1 MTRSLGQFDIRPKNP
16 AIAVGALSGRQP
28 AEGGARQGNPRRAA
42 LLLLDEPTRGVDVGA
57 KGEIYARLRELAGQG
72 LGILVASSEMPE
84 LIGLCD
90 RIVVLREGR
99 NVAEFSGEV
108 DEHTVLEAANGRVA
122 SMSEANARH
131 SRRPGEARAKR
142 RDPLALVVRF
152 QSLIGLVVVVLGGI
166 IFSPR
171 RHGEIL
177 FLAPDNIANIVRAVS
192 ETGIIAIG
200 MTFVIITAG
209 IDLSVGALLGLASVV
224 TATMMISGGF
234 GLVPTLL
241 LVLLMGTAFG
251 AGQGS
256 ISTRFRLEPFIVTL
270 AGLQAAR
277 GLALVVSGN
286 QYINISYGEG
296 PGLAPP
302 VFAVLGERLFNNVVP
317 VATIVFVVFAA
328 IATVV
333 LNTTRFGRYVFAVG
347 GNERAAQL
355 SGIPVALVKTSVYAI
370 TGFAA
375 ALAGIVHAGQ
385 FNFGSAN
392 DGTGYELTA
401 IAAVVIGGT
410 SLFGGSGSMVG
421 TVAGTVMLGALANVL
436 QLNNITPALQ
446 LLATAAIIVLAAVL
460 QSLVRR
466 REGLSR

>member
-1 MTRSLGQFDIRPKNP
+1 
-16 AIAVGALSGRQP
+16 
-28 AEGGARQGNPRRAA
+28 
-42 LLLLDEPTRGVDVGA
+42 
-57 KGEIYARLRELAGQG
+57 
-72 LGILVASSEMPE
+72 
-84 LIGLCD
+84 
-90 RIVVLREGR
+90 
-99 NVAEFSGEV
+99 
-108 DEHTVLEAANGRVA
+108 
-122 SMSEANARH
+122 MSEESTSVAGGPVVAAAPVH
-131 SRRPGEARAKR
+131 
-142 RDPLALVVRF
+142 RDPLALIVRF
-152 QSLIGLVVVVLGGI
+152 QSLIGLVLVAIGGI

-209 IDLSVGALLGLASVV
+209 IDLSVGAVLGLSSVV

-234 GLVPTLL
+234 GLVPTILA
-241 LVLLMGTAFG
+241 VLMIGTAFG
-251 AGQGS
+251 MIQGT
-256 ISTRFRLEPFIVTL
+256 ISSRFRLEPFIVTL

-286 QYINISYGEG
+286 QYINISYGDG

-302 VFAVLGERLFNNVVP
+302 VFSVLGERLFNNTVP
-317 VATIVFVVFAA
+317 VATIVFIAFAA

-347 GNERAAQL
+347 GNERAARI
-355 SGIPVALVKTSVYAI
+355 SGVPVSMVKISVYAI
-370 TGFAA
+370 TGFAS

-392 DGTGYELTA
+392 DGMGYELTA

-410 SLFGGSGSMVG
+410 SLFGGAGSMVG
-421 TVAGTVMLGALANVL
+421 TVAGTIMLGALANIL
-436 QLNNITPALQ
+436 QLNNITPAMQ

-466 REGLSR
+466 REGLGR

>member
-1 MTRSLGQFDIRPKNP
+1 MSDNKNTTTVPATPK
-16 AIAVGALSGRQP
+16 
-28 AEGGARQGNPRRAA
+28 
-42 LLLLDEPTRGVDVGA
+42 
-57 KGEIYARLRELAGQG
+57 K
-72 LGILVASSEMPE
+72 
-84 LIGLCD
+84 
-90 RIVVLREGR
+90 
-99 NVAEFSGEV
+99 
-108 DEHTVLEAANGRVA
+108 HT
-122 SMSEANARH
+122 
-131 SRRPGEARAKR
+131 
-142 RDPLALVVRF
+142 DPLALIVRF
-152 QSLIGLVVVVLGGI
+152 QSLIGLVLVVIGGI

-171 RHGEIL
+171 RHGVIL
-177 FLAPDNIANIVRAVS
+177 FLAPDNIANVVRAVS

-209 IDLSVGALLGLASVV
+209 IDLSVGAILSLSSVV
-224 TATMMISGGF
+224 TATMMISGGY
-234 GLVPTLL
+234 GLITTILV
-241 LVLLMGTAFG
+241 VLLMGTMVG
-251 AGQGS
+251 ILQGF
-256 ISTRFRLEPFIVTL
+256 ISSRFRLEPFIVTL

-302 VFAVLGERLFNNVVP
+302 IFAVLGQRLFDNVVP
-317 VATIVFVVFAA
+317 VATIVFIAFAA
-328 IATVV
+328 IATLV

-347 GNERAAQL
+347 GNERAARI
-355 SGIPVALVKTSVYAI
+355 SGVPVSAIKISVYAL
-370 TGFAA
+370 TGFASG
-375 ALAGIVHAGQ
+375 LAGIVHAGQ

-421 TVAGTVMLGALANVL
+421 TVAGTIMLGALANIL
-436 QLNNITPALQ
+436 QLNNITPAMQ

-466 REGLSR
+466 REGLVR

>member
-1 MTRSLGQFDIRPKNP
+1 MSQDNNP
-16 AIAVGALSGRQP
+16 V
-28 AEGGARQGNPRRAA
+28 AA
-42 LLLLDEPTRGVDVGA
+42 SPVT
-57 KGEIYARLRELAGQG
+57 
-72 LGILVASSEMPE
+72 
-84 LIGLCD
+84 
-90 RIVVLREGR
+90 
-99 NVAEFSGEV
+99 
-108 DEHTVLEAANGRVA
+108 AAA
-122 SMSEANARH
+122 QKH
-131 SRRPGEARAKR
+131 
-142 RDPLALVVRF
+142 RDPLALIVRF
-152 QSLIGLVVVVLGGI
+152 QSLIGLVLVAIGGI

-177 FLAPDNIANIVRAVS
+177 FLNPDNIANIVRAVS

-209 IDLSVGALLGLASVV
+209 IDLSVGAVLGLSSVV
-224 TATMMISGGF
+224 TASMMISGGF
-234 GLVPTLL
+234 GLIPTILA
-241 LVLLMGTAFG
+241 VLALGIFFG
-251 AGQGS
+251 AIQGT

-302 VFAVLGERLFNNVVP
+302 VFAVLGERLFNNTVP
-317 VATIVFVVFAA
+317 VATLVFVVFAA
-328 IATVV
+328 IATIV

-347 GNERAAQL
+347 GNERAARI
-355 SGIPVALVKTSVYAI
+355 SGVPVSMVKISVYAI

-392 DGTGYELTA
+392 DGMGYELTA

-410 SLFGGSGSMVG
+410 SLFGGAGSMVG
-421 TVAGTVMLGALANVL
+421 TVAGTMMLGALANIL
-436 QLNNITPALQ
+436 QLNNITPAMQ

-466 REGLSR
+466 REGLGR

>member
-1 MTRSLGQFDIRPKNP
+1 MPLAAPQ
-16 AIAVGALSGRQP
+16 
-28 AEGGARQGNPRRAA
+28 AR
-42 LLLLDEPTRGVDVGA
+42 
-57 KGEIYARLRELAGQG
+57 
-72 LGILVASSEMPE
+72 
-84 LIGLCD
+84 
-90 RIVVLREGR
+90 
-99 NVAEFSGEV
+99 
-108 DEHTVLEAANGRVA
+108 
-122 SMSEANARH
+122 
-131 SRRPGEARAKR
+131 R
-142 RDPLALVVRF
+142 RDPLALLVRF

-166 IFSPR
+166 VFSPR

-224 TATMMISGGF
+224 TATMMISSGF
-234 GLVPTLL
+234 GLVATVL

-251 AGQGS
+251 AGQGM

-277 GLALVVSGN
+277 GLGLVVSGN

-302 VFAVLGERLFNNVVP
+302 VFAVLGERLFNNTVP
-317 VATIVFVVFAA
+317 VATLVFVAFAA

-347 GNERAAQL
+347 GNERAAQI

-466 REGLSR
+466 REGLR

>member
-1 MTRSLGQFDIRPKNP
+1 MAHETTP
-16 AIAVGALSGRQP
+16 AMVP
-28 AEGGARQGNPRRAA
+28 AATAP
-42 LLLLDEPTRGVDVGA
+42 LPS
-57 KGEIYARLRELAGQG
+57 K
-72 LGILVASSEMPE
+72 
-84 LIGLCD
+84 
-90 RIVVLREGR
+90 
-99 NVAEFSGEV
+99 
-108 DEHTVLEAANGRVA
+108 
-122 SMSEANARH
+122 
-131 SRRPGEARAKR
+131 K

-152 QSLIGLVVVVLGGI
+152 QSLIGLVVVAIGGV

-209 IDLSVGALLGLASVV
+209 IDLSVGAVLGLSSVV
-224 TATMMISGGF
+224 TASMMISGGF
-234 GLVPTLL
+234 GLIPTLL
-241 LVLLMGTAFG
+241 AVLVMGLAFG
-251 AGQGS
+251 MVQGA
-256 ISTRFRLEPFIVTL
+256 ISSRFRLEPFIVTL

-277 GLALVVSGN
+277 GLSLVVSGN
-286 QYINISYGEG
+286 QYINIAYGEG

-302 VFAVLGERLFNNVVP
+302 VFAVLGERLFNNTVP

-328 IATVV
+328 VATVV

-347 GNERAAQL
+347 GNERAARI
-355 SGIPVALVKTSVYAI
+355 SGVPVSMVKIGVYAI

-392 DGTGYELTA
+392 DGMGYELTA

-410 SLFGGSGSMVG
+410 SLFGGAGSMIG
-421 TVAGTVMLGALANVL
+421 TVAGTVMLGALANIL

-466 REGLSR
+466 REGLGR

>member
-1 MTRSLGQFDIRPKNP
+1 MSSSTTAEAKPTLGQP
-16 AIAVGALSGRQP
+16 AP
-28 AEGGARQGNPRRAA
+28 AAA
-42 LLLLDEPTRGVDVGA
+42 
-57 KGEIYARLRELAGQG
+57 
-72 LGILVASSEMPE
+72 
-84 LIGLCD
+84 
-90 RIVVLREGR
+90 
-99 NVAEFSGEV
+99 
-108 DEHTVLEAANGRVA
+108 
-122 SMSEANARH
+122 
-131 SRRPGEARAKR
+131 AKR
-142 RDPLALVVRF
+142 RDPLALIVRF
-152 QSLIGLVVVVLGGI
+152 QSLIGLVVVVIGGI
-166 IFSPR
+166 MFSPR
-171 RHGEIL
+171 RHGQIL
-177 FLAPDNIANIVRAVS
+177 FLAPDNMANIVRAVS

-209 IDLSVGALLGLASVV
+209 IDLSVGALLGLSSVV
-224 TATMMISGGF
+224 TATLMIYGGT
-234 GLVPTLL
+234 GLIPTILI
-241 LVLLMGTAFG
+241 VLFAGVAFG
-251 AGQGS
+251 AIQGA

-277 GLALVVSGN
+277 GLALVVSDN

-302 VFAVLGERLFNNVVP
+302 VFAILGERLFDNVVP
-317 VATIVFVVFAA
+317 VATIVFIAFAA
-328 IATVV
+328 IATIV

-347 GNERAAQL
+347 GNERAARL
-355 SGIPVALVKTSVYAI
+355 SGVPVTAVKTSVYAI

-410 SLFGGSGSMVG
+410 SLFGGAGSMVG
-421 TVAGTVMLGALANVL
+421 TVAGTIMLGALANVL

-466 REGLSR
+466 REG

>member
-1 MTRSLGQFDIRPKNP
+1 
-16 AIAVGALSGRQP
+16 
-28 AEGGARQGNPRRAA
+28 
-42 LLLLDEPTRGVDVGA
+42 
-57 KGEIYARLRELAGQG
+57 
-72 LGILVASSEMPE
+72 
-84 LIGLCD
+84 
-90 RIVVLREGR
+90 
-99 NVAEFSGEV
+99 
-108 DEHTVLEAANGRVA
+108 
-122 SMSEANARH
+122 
-131 SRRPGEARAKR
+131 
-142 RDPLALVVRF
+142 F
-152 QSLIGLVVVVLGGI
+152 QSLIGLVLVAIGGV

-177 FLAPDNIANIVRAVS
+177 FLNPDNIANIVRAVS

-209 IDLSVGALLGLASVV
+209 IDLSVGAVLGLSAVV

-234 GLVPTLL
+234 GLIATILAV
-241 LVLLMGTAFG
+241 LVMGVVFG
-251 AGQGS
+251 IVQGT

-277 GLALVVSGN
+277 GLALIVSGN
-286 QYINISYGEG
+286 QYINISYGDG

-302 VFAVLGERLFNNVVP
+302 VFAVLGERLFDNTVP
-317 VATIVFVVFAA
+317 VATIVFIAFAA

-347 GNERAAQL
+347 GNERAARI
-355 SGIPVALVKTSVYAI
+355 SGVPVSMVKISVYAI
-370 TGFAA
+370 TGFAS

-392 DGTGYELTA
+392 DGMGYELTA

-410 SLFGGSGSMVG
+410 SLFGGAGSMVG
-421 TVAGTVMLGALANVL
+421 TVAGTIMLGALANIL
-436 QLNNITPALQ
+436 QLNNITPATQ

-466 REGLSR
+466 REGLGR

>member
-1 MTRSLGQFDIRPKNP
+1 MSEQNTSE
-16 AIAVGALSGRQP
+16 AVGTP
-28 AEGGARQGNPRRAA
+28 AAP
-42 LLLLDEPTRGVDVGA
+42 A
-57 KGEIYARLRELAGQG
+57 K
-72 LGILVASSEMPE
+72 
-84 LIGLCD
+84 
-90 RIVVLREGR
+90 
-99 NVAEFSGEV
+99 
-108 DEHTVLEAANGRVA
+108 H
-122 SMSEANARH
+122 
-131 SRRPGEARAKR
+131 
-142 RDPLALVVRF
+142 RDPLALIVRF
-152 QSLIGLVVVVLGGI
+152 QSLLGLVVVVIGGI

-192 ETGIIAIG
+192 ETGVIAIG

-209 IDLSVGALLGLASVV
+209 IDLSVGAVLSLSSVV
-224 TATMMISGGF
+224 TASMMMSGGF
-234 GLVPTLL
+234 GLFTTISA
-241 LVLLMGTAFG
+241 VLALGVVFGMIQGT
-251 AGQGS
+251 

-286 QYINISYGEG
+286 QYINISYGDA
-296 PGLAPP
+296 PGQAPP
-302 VFAVLGERLFNNVVP
+302 IFAVLGERLFHNVVP

-328 IATVV
+328 VATVV

-347 GNERAAQL
+347 GNERAARI
-355 SGIPVALVKTSVYAI
+355 SGVPVSMVKISVYAI
-370 TGFAA
+370 TGFAS

-410 SLFGGSGSMVG
+410 SLFGGAGSMVG
-421 TVAGTVMLGALANVL
+421 TVAGTIMLGALANIL
-436 QLNNITPALQ
+436 QLNNITPAMQ

-466 REGLSR
+466 REGLGR

>member
-1 MTRSLGQFDIRPKNP
+1 MSEQNIS
-16 AIAVGALSGRQP
+16 AVGSA
-28 AEGGARQGNPRRAA
+28 
-42 LLLLDEPTRGVDVGA
+42 T
-57 KGEIYARLRELAGQG
+57 
-72 LGILVASSEMPE
+72 AS
-84 LIGLCD
+84 IK
-90 RIVVLREGR
+90 
-99 NVAEFSGEV
+99 
-108 DEHTVLEAANGRVA
+108 H
-122 SMSEANARH
+122 
-131 SRRPGEARAKR
+131 
-142 RDPLALVVRF
+142 RDPLALIVRF
-152 QSLIGLVVVVLGGI
+152 QSLIGLVVVVIGGV

-209 IDLSVGALLGLASVV
+209 IDLSVGAVLGLSSVV
-224 TATMMISGGF
+224 TASMMISGGF
-234 GLVPTLL
+234 GLIATILAV
-241 LVLLMGTAFG
+241 LVLGILFG
-251 AGQGS
+251 MIQGA
-256 ISTRFRLEPFIVTL
+256 ISSRFRLEPFIVTL

-286 QYINISYGEG
+286 QYINISYGDG

-302 VFAVLGERLFNNVVP
+302 IFAVLGERLFDNVVP
-317 VATIVFVVFAA
+317 VATIVFIVFAA

-347 GNERAAQL
+347 GNERAARI
-355 SGIPVALVKTSVYAI
+355 SGVPVSLVKISVYAI
-370 TGFAA
+370 TGFAS

-392 DGTGYELTA
+392 DGAGYELTA

-421 TVAGTVMLGALANVL
+421 TVAGTIMLGALANIL
-436 QLNNITPALQ
+436 QLNNITPAMQ

-466 REGLSR
+466 REGLGR